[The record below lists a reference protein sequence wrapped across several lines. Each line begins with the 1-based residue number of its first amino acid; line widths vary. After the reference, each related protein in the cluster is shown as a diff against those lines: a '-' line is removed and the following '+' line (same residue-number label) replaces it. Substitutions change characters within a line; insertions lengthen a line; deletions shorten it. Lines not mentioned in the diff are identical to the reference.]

1 MKKYF
6 TFFFSF
12 LFILVSVFSFSSFGS
27 VHAQEFTKTVQFT
40 KFPFTIKT
48 KDKDDNIFNSVF
60 TSSTSSVRYS
70 FSISGQYINVCF
82 FSSSPFSVTESV
94 TTSYDFSYSNHFDGD
109 SSSSFPNV
117 YVSVK
122 TFNKDDFVLNP
133 TLDDLKGKTV
143 DILDD
148 GTDVHYFEY
157 ASYALGQEVKPDYG
171 IDSPSGPSSHDST
184 LGSLQLLDNNPWTW
198 ANVKTGN
205 QVTKQTFIAR
215 FKSATTTGKEFHKD
229 YDGYQVM
236 IEAKDVK
243 YINNFT
249 NGVSDFPDGITL
261 KNGQSYKK
269 ILPDIQ
275 GVQMPLISVEYPDL
289 FYKDVFSSYGVQWT
303 NEANNN
309 LGTAHRIS
317 FKCVFYVR
325 PVKGDNYGEWLRI
338 ETDRNISGGSDG
350 TYQTGSS
357 SDDPTST
364 DFTNPSDS
372 SSGKGSTGTGDSVDS
387 AVDNASTTYNPF
399 KGDTIWSDDWKTNFE
414 NLVSPLVA
422 IPNVI
427 RSLFSWLPS
436 WVLTMFAVAFGAIP
450 IIIIYKLLRG

>member
-6 TFFFSF
+6 AFVFSF

-27 VHAQEFTKTVQFT
+27 VHAQEFNKAIQFT
-40 KFPFTIKT
+40 KFPLSISIKHNGRVDTFTYT
-48 KDKDDNIFNSVF
+48 T
-60 TSSTSSVRYS
+60 TSSSVRYS
-70 FSISGQYINVCF
+70 FCLTDNSLKILF
-82 FSSSPFSVTESV
+82 FSPSRFTLTKTSDDGTSSTITNWALDYNPFISTD
-94 TTSYDFSYSNHFDGD
+94 SY
-109 SSSSFPNV
+109 
-117 YVSVK
+117 
-122 TFNKDDFVLNP
+122 NKEYLYKP
-133 TLDDLKGKTV
+133 SLTDLSGKTV
-143 DILDD
+143 SINGRSGDYLD
-148 GTDVHYFEY
+148 Y
-157 ASYALGQEVKPDYG
+157 ASYALGQSVKPDHG
-171 IDSPSGPSSHDST
+171 IDDPSGPSTHVSD
-184 LGSLQLLDNNPWTW
+184 LGSLQLVDNNPWSW

-205 QVTKQTFIAR
+205 QVTKQTFVAR
-215 FKSATTTGKEFHKD
+215 FKPETTTGKIFHKD
-229 YDGYQVM
+229 FDGYQVM
-236 IEAKDVK
+236 AEAKNVK
-243 YINNFT
+243 YVNNFT

-275 GVQMPLISVEYPDL
+275 GVQMPLISVEYPDK

-309 LGTAHRIS
+309 LGIGHRIS

-325 PVKGDNYGEWLRI
+325 PIKGDQYGDWLRI

-357 SDDPTST
+357 SDDPNST
-364 DFTNPSDS
+364 DFTNPGDI

-387 AVDNASTTYNPF
+387 ALDNASTTYNPF
-399 KGDTIWSDDWKTNFE
+399 KGDTIWSDDWKVNFE
-414 NLVSPLVA
+414 NLVSPLTA

-427 RSLFSWLPS
+427 SMLFSWLPS
-436 WVLTMFAVAFGAIP
+436 WLLTMFAVAFGAIP

>member
-6 TFFFSF
+6 AFLFSF

-40 KFPFTIKT
+40 KFPVFVKLTTGSIFKFT
-48 KDKDDNIFNSVF
+48 
-60 TSSTSSVRYS
+60 TSSKSVRYS
-70 FSISGQYINVCF
+70 YSLYEDRFEIVF
-82 FSSSPFSVTESV
+82 FSSSPFSITR
-94 TTSYDFSYSNHFDGD
+94 SYDDGSA
-109 SSSSFPNV
+109 SSTFKNKISDDNLFITIFSFPKDGV
-117 YVSVK
+117 VSPSS
-122 TFNKDDFVLNP
+122 DELS
-133 TLDDLKGKTV
+133 GKSV
-143 DILDD
+143 SI
-148 GTDVHYFEY
+148 EY
-157 ASYALGQEVKPDYG
+157 GNNDSYISYCRYALGQEVKPDHG
-171 IDSPSGPSSHDST
+171 IDSPSGPSSHDSN

-269 ILPDIQ
+269 ILPDVQ

-364 DFTNPSDS
+364 DFTNPSDTV
-372 SSGKGSTGTGDSVDS
+372 SGKGSTGTGDSVDS

>member
-6 TFFFSF
+6 VFLFSF

-40 KFPFTIKT
+40 KFPLNIKVEASNYRADRSYST
-48 KDKDDNIFNSVF
+48 
-60 TSSTSSVRYS
+60 TSSSVRYS
-70 FSISGQYINVCF
+70 LSIYDKYLDVVF
-82 FSSSPFSVTESV
+82 FSSQPFSVSEKNNLRPNDSPSV
-94 TTSYDFSYSNHFDGD
+94 YIGEN
-109 SSSSFPNV
+109 SSAYPNV
-117 YVSVK
+117 YLK
-122 TFNKDDFVLNP
+122 TFTFIKDDLIYP
-133 TLDDLKGKTV
+133 TLDSLKGKTV
-143 DILDD
+143 SIIKD
-148 GTDVHYFEY
+148 GSFTHFYEY
-157 ASYALGQEVKPDYG
+157 CSYALGQSVKPDHG
-171 IDSPSGPSSHDST
+171 IDSPSGPSTHVSD
-184 LGSLQLLDNNPWTW
+184 LGFLQLLDNNPWTW

-215 FKSATTTGKEFHKD
+215 FKPETTTGKVFHKD
-229 YDGYQVM
+229 FDGYQVM

-243 YINNFT
+243 YVNNFT

-261 KNGQSYKK
+261 QNGKSYKK
-269 ILPDIQ
+269 ILDNIQ

-289 FYKDVFSSYGVQWT
+289 FYKDVFSSYGVKWT

-309 LGTAHRIS
+309 LGIAHRIS
-317 FKCVFYVR
+317 FKCVFYAR
-325 PVKGDNYGEWLRI
+325 PVKGDNYGDWLRI

-364 DFTNPSDS
+364 DFTNPGDI

-387 AVDNASTTYNPF
+387 AVDNASSTYNPF
-399 KGDTIWSDDWKTNFE
+399 KGDTIWSDDWKVNFE
-414 NLVSPLVA
+414 NLVSPLTA

-427 RSLFSWLPS
+427 SMLFSWLPS
-436 WVLTMFAVAFGAIP
+436 WVLVMFAVAFGAIP

>member
-6 TFFFSF
+6 AFLFSF
-12 LFILVSVFSFSSFGS
+12 LFILVSVFSFSSFGF
-27 VHAQEFTKTVQFT
+27 VHAAEFTKTVQFT
-40 KFPFTIKT
+40 KFPFSFHL
-48 KDKDDNIFNSVF
+48 KDNYGNEQIYTYKNS
-60 TSSTSSVRYS
+60 SSSVRYS
-70 FSISGQYINVCF
+70 FFTSDQFLHILF
-82 FSSSPFSVTESV
+82 FSSSPFTVEE
-94 TTSYDFSYSNHFDGD
+94 DHYSINSKHN
-109 SSSSFPNV
+109 SNYPNV
-117 YVSVK
+117 YLATAELVK
-122 TFNKDDFVLNP
+122 DQLISP
-133 TLDDLKGKTV
+133 SLESLKGKTV
-143 DILDD
+143 DLIYD
-148 GTDVHYFEY
+148 GNYTQYYEY

-171 IDSPSGPSSHDST
+171 IDSPSGPSTHDSN
-184 LGSLQLLDNNPWTW
+184 LGALQLLDNNPWTW

-215 FKSATTTGKEFHKD
+215 FKPDTTTGKVFHKD
-229 YDGYQVM
+229 FDGYQVM
-236 IEAKDVK
+236 LEAKDVK

-249 NGVSDFPDGITL
+249 NGVSDFPEGITL

>member
-6 TFFFSF
+6 AFLFSF
-12 LFILVSVFSFSSFGS
+12 LFILASVFSFSSFGS

-40 KFPFTIKT
+40 KFPFSIT
-48 KDKDDNIFNSVF
+48 KRDPGDSHDITFSF
-60 TSSTSSVRYS
+60 TTSSNNVRYS
-70 FSISGQYINVCF
+70 YSIYNNYLDIVF
-82 FSSSPFSVTESV
+82 FSSSPFNIKLTAGDGSSRNLSNWVSNPNLYITVETVFKDSLKKPSLES
-94 TTSYDFSYSNHFDGD
+94 
-109 SSSSFPNV
+109 
-117 YVSVK
+117 
-122 TFNKDDFVLNP
+122 
-133 TLDDLKGKTV
+133 LKGKTV
-143 DILDD
+143 SIIKD
-148 GTDVHYFEY
+148 GTSKNYEDYCR
-157 ASYALGQEVKPDYG
+157 YALGQSVKPDHG
-171 IDSPSGPSSHDST
+171 IDSPSGPSSHESN
-184 LGSLQLLDNNPWTW
+184 LGSVQLLDNNPWSW

-205 QVTKQTFIAR
+205 QVTKQTFVAR
-215 FKSATTTGKEFHKD
+215 FKPETTTGKVFHKD
-229 YDGYQVM
+229 FDGYQVM

-249 NGVSDFPDGITL
+249 NGVSDFPSGISL
-261 KNGQSYKK
+261 QNGKSYKK

-289 FYKDVFSSYGVQWT
+289 FYKDVFSSYGVTWT

-309 LGTAHRIS
+309 LGVGHRIS

-325 PVKGDNYGEWLRI
+325 PVKGDKYGDWLRI

-364 DFTNPSDS
+364 DFSNPSDI

-387 AVDNASTTYNPF
+387 ALDNASTTYNPF
-399 KGDTIWSDDWKTNFE
+399 KGDTIWSDDWKVNFE
-414 NLVSPLVA
+414 NLVSPLTA

-427 RSLFSWLPS
+427 RMLFSWLPS
-436 WVLTMFAVAFGAIP
+436 WLLTMFAVAFGAIP